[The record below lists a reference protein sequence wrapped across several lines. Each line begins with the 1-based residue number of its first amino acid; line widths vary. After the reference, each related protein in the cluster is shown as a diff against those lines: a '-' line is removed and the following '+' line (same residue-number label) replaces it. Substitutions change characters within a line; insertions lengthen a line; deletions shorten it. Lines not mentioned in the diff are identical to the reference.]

1 MADKQ
6 KTYDFPQDLREAQ
19 LELHQVQSALADL
32 YRRLA
37 WSVEPLPGWT
47 HTKENGHFFETER
60 ADSPGWTDEEQARVA
75 ELRARQLALAERVV
89 THDFWSGCDD
99 APAAR
104 SALKH
109 LHEREEQAQEEQA
122 LGE

>member
-19 LELHQVQSALADL
+19 LELHRVRSALAAL
-32 YRRLA
+32 YQRLP
-37 WSVEPLPGWT
+37 WSVEPQPGWT
-47 HTKENGHFFETER
+47 HTKENGHFHETER
-60 ADSPGWTDEEQARVA
+60 PDSPGWTDEEKAEVA
-75 ELRARQLALAERVV
+75 ALRARQLDLGARVV
-89 THDFWSGCDD
+89 THPFWSTCDD
-99 APAAR
+99 APTAR

-109 LHEREEQAQEEQA
+109 LHDTPDDTAEREA

>member
-32 YRRLA
+32 YKRLP
-37 WSVEPLPGWT
+37 WSVDPLPGWT
-47 HTKENGHFFETER
+47 HTKENGHFHETAR
-60 ADSPGWTDEEQARVA
+60 QDSPGWSDDEQAQVA
-75 ELRARQLALAERVV
+75 ELRARQLALAESVV
-89 THDFWSGCDD
+89 THAFWSTCDD
-99 APAAR
+99 TPAAR

-109 LHEREEQAQEEQA
+109 LHTQEEDAEERRA

>member
-32 YRRLA
+32 YKRLP

-47 HTKENGHFFETER
+47 HTKENGHFHETARPE
-60 ADSPGWTDEEQARVA
+60 SPGWTDEEAAQVS
-75 ELRARQLALAERVV
+75 ELRTRRLGLAEHVV
-89 THDFWSGCDD
+89 THPFWATCDD
-99 APAAR
+99 TPGAR

-109 LHEREEQAQEEQA
+109 LHAQEEEAEERQA

>member
-32 YRRLA
+32 YKRLP
-37 WSVEPLPGWT
+37 WSIEPLSGWK
-47 HTKENGHFFETER
+47 HTKENGHFHEAER
-60 ADSPGWTDEEQARVA
+60 ADSPGWSDEQQAQVT
-75 ELRARQLALAERVV
+75 ELRDRILDLAARVV
-89 THDFWSGCDD
+89 THDFWSTCDD

-109 LHEREEQAQEEQA
+109 LHEQEEQTEEQQA

>member
-19 LELHQVQSALADL
+19 LELHQVRSALADL
-32 YRRLA
+32 YKRLP
-37 WSVEPLPGWT
+37 WSVEPQPGWT
-47 HTKENGHFFETER
+47 HTKENGHFYETER
-60 ADSPGWTDEEQARVA
+60 PESPGWTDEEQSEVA
-75 ELRARQLALAERVV
+75 ALRARQLELSERVV
-89 THDFWSGCDD
+89 THAFWSSCDD
-99 APAAR
+99 PPAAR

-109 LHEREEQAQEEQA
+109 LHDQDDEAAERQA

>member
-32 YRRLA
+32 YKRLP
-37 WSVEPLPGWT
+37 WSVAPLPGWT
-47 HTKENGHFFETER
+47 HTKENGHFYETER
-60 ADSPGWTDEEQARVA
+60 AESPGWTDEEKAQVA
-75 ELRARQLALAERVV
+75 DLRARTLDLAERVV
-89 THDFWSGCDD
+89 THDFWSACDD

-109 LHEREEQAQEEQA
+109 LHEQEEAAEEHQA

>member
-19 LELHQVQSALADL
+19 LELHQVQAALADL
-32 YRRLA
+32 YKRLP
-37 WSVEPLPGWT
+37 WSVDPLPGWT
-47 HTKENGHFFETER
+47 HTKENGHFHETER
-60 ADSPGWTDEEQARVA
+60 AESRGWTDEEKVQVA
-75 ELRARQLALAERVV
+75 DLRARTLDLAERVV
-89 THDFWSGCDD
+89 THDFWSTCDD
-99 APAAR
+99 GPAAR

-109 LHEREEQAQEEQA
+109 LHEQEEAAEEHQA

>member
-32 YRRLA
+32 YKRLP

-47 HTKENGHFFETER
+47 HTKENGRFHETER
-60 ADSPGWTDEEQARVA
+60 ADSPGWTDEEQAQVA
-75 ELRARQLALAERVV
+75 TLRARTLELAERVV
-89 THDFWSGCDD
+89 THDFWTTCDD

-109 LHEREEQAQEEQA
+109 LHAQEEASEVEQA